1 MPTLHEAVKIAAKV
15 YTPSTADAPGIEG
28 WVCPGAMVVND
39 TSVFQGGSMFTSGL
53 QGRVFKKVRGNEVVF
68 AFKGTVP
75 TMMSDIT
82 ADLAIVLNRAP
93 GQARDARMYAERWRR
108 AYPDAKITLVGHS
121 LGGGICQ
128 LVGTALDIKF
138 VTFNAPGMLE
148 AARGIS
154 PFFSGVGRIMR
165 ALGGGMPEAGVNYR
179 RSWDLVGNF
188 GAPIGRR
195 VEIAGGSTGP
205 LASHSI
211 DPFVEVIRSHPW
223 RDRDA
228 LA

>member
-1 MPTLHEAVKIAAKV
+1 MPTLLEAAQIAAKV
-15 YTPSTADAPGIEG
+15 YSPSTGEAPGITG
-28 WVCPGAMVVND
+28 WICPGHLAVND

-53 QGRVFKKVRGNEVVF
+53 QGRVFKKANGNEVVF

-75 TMMSDIT
+75 SMMSDLT
-82 ADLAIVLNRAP
+82 ADLAIALNKAP
-93 GQARDARMYAERWRR
+93 GQARDARYYAEQWRR
-108 AYPDAKITLVGHS
+108 AYPNMKITLVGHS

-154 PFFSGVGRIMR
+154 PFFSGVGRVIR

-195 VEIAGGSTGP
+195 VEIQGGTTGP
-205 LASHSI
+205 FASHGI
-211 DPFVEVIRSHPW
+211 DAFVEIIRTHPL
-223 RDRDA
+223 RNRDA

>member
-1 MPTLHEAVKIAAKV
+1 MPTLLEAAQIAAKV
-15 YTPSTADAPGIEG
+15 YSPSTAGAPGIEG
-28 WVCPGAMVVND
+28 WLCPSRLAVND
-39 TSVFQGGSMFTSGL
+39 TSVFEGGNAFTSGF
-53 QGRVFKKVRGNEVVF
+53 QGRVFKKANGNEVVF

-75 TMMSDIT
+75 SMVSDLT
-82 ADLAIVLNRAP
+82 ADLAIALNRAP
-93 GQARDARMYAERWRR
+93 GQARDARYYAERWRR
-108 AYPDAKITLVGHS
+108 AYPNATITLVGHS

-128 LVGTALDIKF
+128 LVGIALDIKF

-154 PFFSGVGRIMR
+154 PFFSGAGRIIR

-179 RSWDLVGNF
+179 RSWDLVGNC

-195 VEIAGGSTGP
+195 VAIRGGTTGP

-211 DPFVEVIRSHPW
+211 DAFVEVLRTHPMRS
-223 RDRDA
+223 RDA